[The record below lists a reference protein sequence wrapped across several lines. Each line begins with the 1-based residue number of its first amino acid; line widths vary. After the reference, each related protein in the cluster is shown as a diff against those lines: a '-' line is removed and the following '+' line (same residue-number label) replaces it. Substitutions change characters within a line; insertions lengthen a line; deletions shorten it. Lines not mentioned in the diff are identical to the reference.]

1 MSKFQEL
8 AKARM
13 ARTNS
18 PKTSEPN
25 LSEVDYSKY
34 ADLIPEADP
43 IDPVL
48 EKANETIDSL
58 IDSLG
63 VIKAY
68 NEFIGKVPLPSPRP
82 GQTESIMMRCPFPEH
97 EDKTPS
103 AWCNTIKNTWEC
115 GRCQRGGDI
124 YDLAAIGLGF
134 DIDDYKNSQFVELRR
149 AIAAHFGYEVFEV
162 PGEPDILYEPEP
174 PKINGTAN
182 KAEAKPTTDT
192 PEETEEGEDEEDS
205 PLDIAIERK
214 IESEEVYSLDWKKI
228 VAPNTFLSKY
238 MEIAT
243 KDNNVEEFH
252 FWNALLALGMA
263 AGRNIHLID
272 NPRVYGNL
280 YICLMGGSGTGKTKS
295 RRYIDKMVTRVLP
308 YKEDQDYP
316 DGAKEIPTPNSAEY
330 LIKAFSKPV
339 NGVSPMGAPVV
350 VDYASVRGIIRFEEL
365 SSFKTIAGRNG
376 SDLGSRML
384 EFYDCKD
391 RITTGS
397 RMSGDT
403 IAVDPFASAFTT
415 TQPRSLSKILSRADE
430 ESGFLN
436 RWLFVG
442 GKRKPQTFL
451 GGLEPDMS
459 DADKELFKIHVWAN
473 DERTVAFTKEAAWK
487 GNKDLNDFIDK
498 DKDKY
503 DPALGRIDL
512 TIKKLCLLFAINEM
526 TTEITLEM
534 YERVMQMY
542 NYIKAYAIF
551 RVENLEQAT
560 QQSETELLVIEKIKE
575 LYAKN
580 NEWPTG
586 REILRTLQRKVH
598 GSGDLTKILDNLV
611 KINELKT
618 IIVKPKVGRPTVR
631 YAIETEA

>member
-1 MSKFQEL
+1 MTKLQE
-8 AKARM
+8 AIAARR
-13 ARTNS
+13 AAQAVAEQ
-18 PKTSEPN
+18 KTPEPT
-25 LSEVDYSKY
+25 LLEVDYSKY

-43 IDPVL
+43 VDETL
-48 EKANETIDSL
+48 EEANKTIDAL
-58 IDSLG
+58 VERLG
-63 VIKAY
+63 IVGAY
-68 NEFIGKVPLPSPRP
+68 KEFIHKMQPRV
-82 GQTESIMMRCPFPEH
+82 GRKSESIMISCPFPWH
-97 EDKTPS
+97 EDKNPS
-103 AWCNTIKNTWEC
+103 AWMNSDKNTWFC
-115 GRCQRGGDI
+115 GGCQRGGDI

-134 DIDDYKNSQFVELRR
+134 NIENYKNSQFVELRR
-149 AIAAHFGYEVFEV
+149 AIASHFGYEVFSA
-162 PGEPDILYEPEP
+162 PGEPDIIYEPEP
-174 PKINGTAN
+174 QKVNGKT
-182 KAEAKPTTDT
+182 KEEAVPSS
-192 PEETEEGEDEEDS
+192 PGSADEEEKEEDT
-205 PLDIAIERK
+205 PLDIAIEKK
-214 IESEEVYSLDWKKI
+214 IESEEVYTLDWRKI
-228 VAPNTFLSKY
+228 VPQNTFLSTY
-238 MEIAT
+238 MNIAT

-263 AGRNIHLID
+263 AGRNVYLID
-272 NPRVYGNL
+272 NPCVYGNL

-295 RRYIDKMVTRVLP
+295 RRYVDRMIARVLP
-308 YKEDQDYP
+308 YKEDVDYP

-339 NGVSPMGAPVV
+339 NGVSPLGSPIV

-391 RITTGS
+391 RVTTGS
-397 RMSGDT
+397 RMGGDT
-403 IAVDPFASAFTT
+403 IAVNPFASAFTT

-442 GKRKPQTFL
+442 GRRKPQTFL
-451 GGLEPDMS
+451 GGVEPDMS
-459 DADKELFKIHVWAN
+459 EADKELFKIHVWAN
-473 DERTVAFTKEAAWK
+473 DERAVAFTREAIWK
-487 GNKDLNDFIDK
+487 GNKDLNSFIDA

-542 NYIKAYAIF
+542 QYIKAYAIF

-575 LYAKN
+575 IYEKTQ
-580 NEWPTG
+580 EWPTM
-586 REILRTLQRKVH
+586 REILRPLQRRLH
-598 GSGDLTKILDNLV
+598 GAGDLIKILDGLV
-611 KINELKT
+611 KANELKS
-618 IIVKPKVGRPTVR
+618 ISIRPKVGRPTTR
-631 YAIETEA
+631 YAIDTEA

>member
-1 MSKFQEL
+1 MTKLQE
-8 AKARM
+8 AIAARR
-13 ARTNS
+13 AAQAVAEQ
-18 PKTSEPN
+18 KTPEPT
-25 LSEVDYSKY
+25 LPEVDYSKY

-43 IDPVL
+43 VDETL
-48 EKANETIDSL
+48 EEANKTIDAL
-58 IDSLG
+58 VERLG
-63 VIKAY
+63 IVGAY
-68 NEFIGKVPLPSPRP
+68 KEFIHKMQPRV
-82 GQTESIMMRCPFPEH
+82 GRKSESIMISCPFPWH
-97 EDKTPS
+97 EDKNPS
-103 AWCNTIKNTWEC
+103 AWMNSDKNTWFC
-115 GRCQRGGDI
+115 GGCQRGGDI

-134 DIDDYKNSQFVELRR
+134 DIENYKNSQFVELRR
-149 AIAAHFGYEVFEV
+149 AIASHFGYEVFSA
-162 PGEPDILYEPEP
+162 PGEPDIIYEPEP
-174 PKINGTAN
+174 QKVNGKT
-182 KAEAKPTTDT
+182 KEEAVPSSPDSA
-192 PEETEEGEDEEDS
+192 DEEEKEEDT
-205 PLDIAIERK
+205 PLDIAIEKK
-214 IESEEVYSLDWKKI
+214 IESEEVYTLDWRRI
-228 VAPNTFLSKY
+228 VPQNTFLSTY
-238 MEIAT
+238 MNIAT

-263 AGRNIHLID
+263 AGRNVYLID
-272 NPRVYGNL
+272 NPCVYGNL

-295 RRYIDKMVTRVLP
+295 RRYVDRMIARVLP
-308 YKEDQDYP
+308 YKEDVDYP

-339 NGVSPMGAPVV
+339 NGVSPLGSPIV

-391 RITTGS
+391 RVTTGS
-397 RMSGDT
+397 RMGGDT
-403 IAVDPFASAFTT
+403 IAVNPFASAFTT

-442 GKRKPQTFL
+442 GRRKPQTFL
-451 GGLEPDMS
+451 GGVEPDMS
-459 DADKELFKIHVWAN
+459 EADKELFKIHVWAN
-473 DERTVAFTKEAAWK
+473 DERAVAFTREAIWK
-487 GNKDLNDFIDK
+487 GNKDLNSFIDA

-542 NYIKAYAIF
+542 QYIKAYAIF

-575 LYAKN
+575 IYEKTQ
-580 NEWPTG
+580 EWPTM
-586 REILRTLQRKVH
+586 REILRPLQRRLH
-598 GSGDLTKILDNLV
+598 GAGDLIKILDNLV
-611 KINELKT
+611 KINELKVVT
-618 IIVKPKVGRPTVR
+618 IKPKTGRPTTR
-631 YAIETEA
+631 YEIDTEA

>member
-1 MSKFQEL
+1 
-8 AKARM
+8 
-13 ARTNS
+13 
-18 PKTSEPN
+18 
-25 LSEVDYSKY
+25 
-34 ADLIPEADP
+34 
-43 IDPVL
+43 
-48 EKANETIDSL
+48 
-58 IDSLG
+58 
-63 VIKAY
+63 
-68 NEFIGKVPLPSPRP
+68 
-82 GQTESIMMRCPFPEH
+82 
-97 EDKTPS
+97 
-103 AWCNTIKNTWEC
+103 
-115 GRCQRGGDI
+115 
-124 YDLAAIGLGF
+124 
-134 DIDDYKNSQFVELRR
+134 
-149 AIAAHFGYEVFEV
+149 
-162 PGEPDILYEPEP
+162 
-174 PKINGTAN
+174 
-182 KAEAKPTTDT
+182 
-192 PEETEEGEDEEDS
+192 
-205 PLDIAIERK
+205 
-214 IESEEVYSLDWKKI
+214 
-228 VAPNTFLSKY
+228 

-243 KDNNVEEFH
+243 KDRNVEEFH

-263 AGRNIHLID
+263 AGRNIYVQD
-272 NPRVYGNL
+272 NPKVYGNL
-280 YICLMGGSGTGKTKS
+280 FICLMGGSGTGKSKS
-295 RRYIDKMVTRVLP
+295 RRYIDSMLLRVLP
-308 YKEDQDYP
+308 FKEDMDYP

-339 NGVSPMGAPVV
+339 NGVSPMGSPIV

-384 EFYDCKD
+384 EFYDGKG

-473 DERTVAFTKEAAWK
+473 DERAVSFSKEAAWK
-487 GNKDLNDFIDK
+487 GNKDLNDFIDA
-498 DKDKY
+498 DKDQF

-534 YERVMQMY
+534 YERVMLMY

-551 RVENLEQAT
+551 RFENLEQAT

-575 LYAKN
+575 HYEKN

-586 REILRTLQRKVH
+586 REILRTVQRRVH
-598 GSGDLTKILDNLV
+598 GSGDLAKMLDGLV
-611 KINELKT
+611 KVTELKT
-618 IIVKPKVGRPTVR
+618 ITTKPTGRGRPTVR
-631 YAIETEA
+631 YAIDTEA